1 VVAILLKIKNKN
13 YTNGGMPMNE
23 KLVINANLL
32 RKEPEFGTRVCV
44 VEKAEAVTHEK
55 FEHLKRH
62 PMQDNDLIAEN
73 TDLMFCDINN
83 EYHCLLIYDEDQGD
97 GLLIESEGAPYA
109 RYAQYIPNAKLLYEN
124 HMQTHLQEMKF
135 YCPLEI
141 SRWDDDEYNEIS
153 PNEAAAYESEINYF
167 ISDFNLPEEKERGLM
182 HWYNRGNSV
191 DQKVF
196 SAFMSVEENDG
207 ELMGVITASVYGQL
221 TEDELEDLR
230 EYCIGQLSDGAG
242 ESLEQRPI
250 KTPDGE
256 IYVSFWSFDDSWSL
270 QTAEEMDHNHSKEL
284 TEEPEMTL

>member
-1 VVAILLKIKNKN
+1 
-13 YTNGGMPMNE
+13 MNE

-44 VEKAEAVTHEK
+44 VEKAEAVTHDK
-55 FEHLKRH
+55 FERLKRH

-73 TDLMFCDINN
+73 TDLMFCDVNN
-83 EYHCLLIYDEDQGD
+83 QYHCLLIYDDDQGD

-124 HMQTHLQEMKF
+124 HMQMHLQEMKF

-153 PNEAAAYESEINYF
+153 PNEASAYESEINYF

-196 SAFMSVEENDG
+196 SAFMSVEENDE
-207 ELMGVITASVYGQL
+207 ELVGVVTASVYGQL
-221 TEDELEDLR
+221 TKDELEDLR
-230 EYCIGQLSDGAG
+230 EYFIGQLSDGAG

-270 QTAEEMDHNHSKEL
+270 QTDRTQSKEL